1 MKLLLARMGQ
11 ARAAVAVW
19 TGSRCCRAS
28 RLIGPPRMV
37 VNSGSSGVPASSE
50 KFADQVRTGEIGW
63 YEVPEYRRGSSRRP
77 SDERAVVR
85 LPCWPGLT

>member
-1 MKLLLARMGQ
+1 MVASTARPTLNVGREAQ
-11 ARAAVAVW
+11 ALCDGNGSGAAVSV
-19 TGSRCCRAS
+19 
-28 RLIGPPRMV
+28 IGC
-37 VNSGSSGVPASSE
+37 PAEFGE
-50 KFADQVRTGEIGW
+50 KFANQVRTGEIGW